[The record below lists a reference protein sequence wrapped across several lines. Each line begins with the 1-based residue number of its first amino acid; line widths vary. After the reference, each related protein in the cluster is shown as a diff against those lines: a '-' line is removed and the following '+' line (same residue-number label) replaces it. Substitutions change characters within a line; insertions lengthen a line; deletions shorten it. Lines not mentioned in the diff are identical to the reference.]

1 MFGGDLLHVIFES
14 CCSITKVRF
23 ACVCKDVYV
32 IFKDELH
39 AVNKSRNAL
48 IFLLQT
54 RARIMAYDRGCHT
67 NLGGRS
73 SKQVW
78 KAVMRTMGINPRF
91 CTTEHECMTRITSIL
106 QKKTPDELEE
116 MIIKFRTFNMI
127 FHEILVEASAITQDE
142 TRSTL
147 SRLVTS
153 HAPHGSQRTDMVMA
167 FVDICINSPQQMI
180 ISTESIRTLI
190 KASMDVTNNPM
201 IFLQYMRLP
210 DEDIRYWSDVALK
223 DVANA

>member
-1 MFGGDLLHVIFES
+1 MLHMIFVS

-23 ACVCKDVYV
+23 AFVCKDVYTT
-32 IFKDELH
+32 FRDDLH
-39 AVNKSRNAL
+39 AVNKYRNEL
-48 IFLLQT
+48 IFILQT
-54 RARIMAYDRGCHT
+54 RARIMACDKGCHA
-67 NLGGRS
+67 NLGGQS

-91 CTTEHECMTRITSIL
+91 CTTEHECMTRITSNL

-127 FHEILVEASAITQDE
+127 FHEVISEAAAITKDE
-142 TRSTL
+142 SL
-147 SRLVTS
+147 SELMKS
-153 HAPHGSQRTDMVMA
+153 HAASGSQRTNMVMA
-167 FVDICINSPQQMI
+167 FVDICINSPQPTLQMI
-180 ISTESIRTLI
+180 ICTESIRNLI

-223 DVANA
+223 DVANV

>member
-1 MFGGDLLHVIFES
+1 MLGGDLLHVIFES

-23 ACVCKDVYV
+23 ASVCKDVYTT
-32 IFKDELH
+32 FRDELH

-48 IFLLQT
+48 IFLVQT

-67 NLGGRS
+67 NLGGQS

-91 CTTEHECMTRITSIL
+91 CTTEHECIARITSIL

-127 FHEILVEASAITQDE
+127 FHEILLEAAAITQDE
-142 TRSTL
+142 SL
-147 SRLVTS
+147 SRLAAS
-153 HAPHGSQRTDMVMA
+153 HAPHASGSQRTDMVMA

-180 ISTESIRTLI
+180 IGTESIRTLI

-201 IFLQYMRLP
+201 IYLQYMRLP